1 MKTADYWKDRFEQI
15 EKICHNKGAVTY
27 REIEEQ
33 YRKAQR
39 EIESQI
45 SVWYQRFAVN
55 NGITM
60 QEARMLLTS
69 GELAELK
76 WDVNE
81 YIKYGQQNAI
91 DGKWMKQLEN
101 ASAKAHI
108 GRLEALKLQVQQ
120 QIEVAF
126 GNQIDG
132 IDKAMRAVYSAGY
145 LHTAFEIQK
154 GTGVGYTLAAFNQT
168 LIDKILNR
176 PWAPDG
182 KNFSDR
188 VWSNKQKLINELN
201 TTLTQGIILGKDPG
215 KIINAMSKKLDV
227 SKTAAG
233 RLVMTESAAF
243 ASRAQEDCFK
253 ELGVEEY
260 EIVATLDS
268 HTSEICQDMDGKV
281 FKMSERQ
288 IGINAPPFHVNCVL
302 PDSVVYAPDAEMLT
316 QSDYSGDVIEVRTA
330 NGRCFTITPNHI
342 MLTARGWVR
351 AKDIVKGDKVIY
363 YCGWDKFITETNPTN
378 NHCVPTIENLFTSFV
393 KDGTVIPATM
403 PTTAEDFKGDAI
415 ENGEVNIILV
425 DSFLRDKFNPMQR
438 KFLCDSP
445 LIWTEFRDG
454 EIILPGNGTAA
465 RFLVCVGLSSDGI
478 MGGGRVA
485 DIFFRS
491 SLTHHEL
498 IRFRKRAHYNTRLF
512 KTAFNGS
519 CSDAE
524 APGKFLD
531 AASRFIHGDNFIN
544 GEFPPC
550 VRVTDCDSIF
560 FKGSRDWL
568 SADTKDICDFAD
580 AFAGIV
586 EFDNVVGI
594 NVGFY
599 SGHVYDASSQSTLYY
614 CNGFLSSNC
623 RTTTVPYFNDE
634 WSKNTERAAR
644 DENGDTYYVPADMSY
659 NEWEKKFV
667 EVQKTDVDFMGQPR
681 IFDGG
686 NFKIKAYEV
695 KGLRGI
701 YTQTNSI
708 EAQNT
713 IKYIENMRL
722 KGVLHS
728 LDGVVVAKNLPG
740 IAAYDHAKNLMY
752 VNEQLCN
759 NSIVHEWLKDGY
771 FIAENVDDI
780 LKHEMFHKKHWDFI
794 MTKGNDYGII
804 KNKLEADLH
813 KYVVEQQMYNP
824 SYITRI
830 VCDNAYNGYRKKDN
844 LNELIAEVLLQ
855 EEKGIIKD
863 KRLLELVKRCVE

>member
-15 EKICHNKGAVTY
+15 EKICHDKGAVTY

-60 QEARMLLTS
+60 QEARRLLTS

-108 GRLEALKLQVQQ
+108 SRLEALKLQVQQ
-120 QIEVAF
+120 QVEIVF
-126 GNQIDG
+126 GNQLDG

-253 ELGVEEY
+253 ELDVEEY

-288 IGINAPPFHVNCVL
+288 IGVNAPPFHV
-302 PDSVVYAPDAEMLT
+302 
-316 QSDYSGDVIEVRTA
+316 
-330 NGRCFTITPNHI
+330 
-342 MLTARGWVR
+342 
-351 AKDIVKGDKVIY
+351 
-363 YCGWDKFITETNPTN
+363 
-378 NHCVPTIENLFTSFV
+378 
-393 KDGTVIPATM
+393 
-403 PTTAEDFKGDAI
+403 
-415 ENGEVNIILV
+415 
-425 DSFLRDKFNPMQR
+425 
-438 KFLCDSP
+438 
-445 LIWTEFRDG
+445 
-454 EIILPGNGTAA
+454 
-465 RFLVCVGLSSDGI
+465 
-478 MGGGRVA
+478 
-485 DIFFRS
+485 
-491 SLTHHEL
+491 
-498 IRFRKRAHYNTRLF
+498 
-512 KTAFNGS
+512 
-519 CSDAE
+519 
-524 APGKFLD
+524 
-531 AASRFIHGDNFIN
+531 
-544 GEFPPC
+544 
-550 VRVTDCDSIF
+550 
-560 FKGSRDWL
+560 
-568 SADTKDICDFAD
+568 
-580 AFAGIV
+580 
-586 EFDNVVGI
+586 
-594 NVGFY
+594 
-599 SGHVYDASSQSTLYY
+599 
-614 CNGFLSSNC
+614 NC

-644 DENGDTYYVPADMSY
+644 NEDGDTYYVPDDMTY
-659 NEWEKKFV
+659 EEWKKEFV
-667 EVQKTDVDFMGQPR
+667 KDDSIKPASIDVPDYKFKVANGSSISGRQKSDDQGTVVRAISDLPDKVKETFKDITFEFGCYGSACDIDNKVIKVGIGAGKEEIFHEYGHLIERYMMDPKKVEEYKESLVAGLGMSDIMKVVYQDNVGNDWNAFVLSGSTFESEYQSRLYVSKPEEALN
-681 IFDGG
+681 FDGS
-686 NFKIKAYEV
+686 IKTEV
-695 KGLRGI
+695 MPEI
-701 YTQTNSI
+701 IS
-708 EAQNT
+708 EAFR
-713 IKYIENMRL
+713 KYML
-722 KGVLHS
+722 G
-728 LDGVVVAKNLPG
+728 
-740 IAAYDHAKNLMY
+740 
-752 VNEQLCN
+752 
-759 NSIVHEWLKDGY
+759 
-771 FIAENVDDI
+771 
-780 LKHEMFHKKHWDFI
+780 
-794 MTKGNDYGII
+794 
-804 KNKLEADLH
+804 EALSD
-813 KYVVEQQMYNP
+813 K
-824 SYITRI
+824 
-830 VCDNAYNGYRKKDN
+830 ARK
-844 LNELIAEVLLQ
+844 
-855 EEKGIIKD
+855 
-863 KRLLELVKRCVE
+863 LLEGVIL

>member
-1 MKTADYWKDRFEQI
+1 MRTTEYWQSRFEEV
-15 EKICHNKGAVTY
+15 EKRCHNKGAVAY
-27 REIEEQ
+27 KEIEEQ
-33 YRKAQR
+33 YRQAQR
-39 EIESQI
+39 ELESQI
-45 SVWYQRFAVN
+45 SVWYQRFAKN
-55 NGITM
+55 NDITM
-60 QEARMLLTS
+60 QEARRLLTS
-69 GELAELK
+69 GELAEFK

-101 ASAKAHI
+101 ASARAHI
-108 GRLEALKLQVQQ
+108 SRLEALKLQLQQ
-120 QIEVAF
+120 QVEVAF
-126 GNQIDG
+126 GNQLDSV
-132 IDKAMRAVYSAGY
+132 DSAMRAVYSMGY
-145 LHTAFEIQK
+145 MHTAFEIQK
-154 GTGVGYTLAAFNQT
+154 GFGVGHNFAALNQM
-168 LIDKILNR
+168 LIDRILNR
-176 PWAPDG
+176 PWAPDD

-188 VWSNKQKLINELN
+188 IWNNKQKLINELN
-201 TTLTQGIILGKDPG
+201 TTLTQGIILGKDPQ
-215 KIINAMSKKLDV
+215 KIINEMSKRLNV
-227 SKTAAG
+227 SKTNAG

-288 IGINAPPFHVNCVL
+288 IGINAPPFHV
-302 PDSVVYAPDAEMLT
+302 Y
-316 QSDYSGDVIEVRTA
+316 
-330 NGRCFTITPNHI
+330 
-342 MLTARGWVR
+342 
-351 AKDIVKGDKVIY
+351 
-363 YCGWDKFITETNPTN
+363 
-378 NHCVPTIENLFTSFV
+378 
-393 KDGTVIPATM
+393 
-403 PTTAEDFKGDAI
+403 
-415 ENGEVNIILV
+415 
-425 DSFLRDKFNPMQR
+425 
-438 KFLCDSP
+438 
-445 LIWTEFRDG
+445 
-454 EIILPGNGTAA
+454 
-465 RFLVCVGLSSDGI
+465 
-478 MGGGRVA
+478 
-485 DIFFRS
+485 
-491 SLTHHEL
+491 
-498 IRFRKRAHYNTRLF
+498 
-512 KTAFNGS
+512 
-519 CSDAE
+519 
-524 APGKFLD
+524 
-531 AASRFIHGDNFIN
+531 
-544 GEFPPC
+544 
-550 VRVTDCDSIF
+550 
-560 FKGSRDWL
+560 
-568 SADTKDICDFAD
+568 
-580 AFAGIV
+580 
-586 EFDNVVGI
+586 
-594 NVGFY
+594 
-599 SGHVYDASSQSTLYY
+599 
-614 CNGFLSSNC
+614 C

-759 NSIVHEWLKDGY
+759 NSVVYKWLKDGY

-813 KYVVEQQMYNP
+813 KYVAEQQMYNP
-824 SYITRI
+824 SYITRT
-830 VCDNAYNGYRKKDN
+830 VCDNAYNSYRIKDN

-863 KRLLELVKRCVE
+863 KRLLELVRRCVE